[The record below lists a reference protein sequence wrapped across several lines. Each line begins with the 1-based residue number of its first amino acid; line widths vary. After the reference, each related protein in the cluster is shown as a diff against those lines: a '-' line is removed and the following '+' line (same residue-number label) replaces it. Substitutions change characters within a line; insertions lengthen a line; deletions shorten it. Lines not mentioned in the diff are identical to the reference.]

1 MKFYA
6 SSGRAAANSP
16 LSVWED
22 DQTIKTTRMR
32 RAMKPVKGGWLINL
46 FNACQLDGKDLH
58 L

>member
-32 RAMKPVKGGWLINL
+32 RAMKPVKGGWLITYSMRVS
-46 FNACQLDGKDLH
+46 
-58 L
+58 